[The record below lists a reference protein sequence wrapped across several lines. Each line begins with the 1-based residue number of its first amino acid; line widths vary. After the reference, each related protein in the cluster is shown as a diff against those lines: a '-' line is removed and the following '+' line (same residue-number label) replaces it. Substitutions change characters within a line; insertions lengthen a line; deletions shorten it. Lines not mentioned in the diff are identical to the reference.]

1 MFVKTEDGGKK
12 DVEITAVTK
21 DNYIVPDKE
30 KHLWHVTMEI
40 PTFDPK
46 NGKRISRPKLQ
57 KFGAKTFHALR
68 ESWEKQGYTIT
79 VLYDP
84 TAYLD
89 ELKAKGT
96 TVQRAARQAE
106 IDAIVAKKIAEKE
119 AEMEQRISAAV
130 EKALAE
136 KQGTKKKSV
145 TTTF

>member
-1 MFVKTEDGGKK
+1 MFVKTDDGGKK

-57 KFGAKTFHALR
+57 KFGAKTFHTLR
-68 ESWEKQGYTIT
+68 ESWEKQGYEIT

-136 KQGTKKKSV
+136 KQGAKKKSE
-145 TTTF
+145 

>member
-1 MFVKTEDGGKK
+1 
-12 DVEITAVTK
+12 
-21 DNYIVPDKE
+21 
-30 KHLWHVTMEI
+30 MEI

-119 AEMEQRISAAV
+119 AEMQSASMPQLKRHLPKTCRKC
-130 EKALAE
+130 KAQ
-136 KQGTKKKSV
+136 KRNQSNNNFKG
-145 TTTF
+145 

>member
-1 MFVKTEDGGKK
+1 MFVKTDDGGKK

-79 VLYDP
+79 VLHDP
-84 TAYLD
+84 TAYL
-89 ELKAKGT
+89 E
-96 TVQRAARQAE
+96 
-106 IDAIVAKKIAEKE
+106 
-119 AEMEQRISAAV
+119 
-130 EKALAE
+130 ALAE
-136 KQGTKKKSV
+136 KQGTKKKSE
-145 TTTF
+145 

>member
-1 MFVKTEDGGKK
+1 MFVKTDDGGKK

-68 ESWEKQGYTIT
+68 ESWDKQGYTIT
-79 VLYDP
+79 VLHDP

-96 TVQRAARQAE
+96 TVQPRLTQSWQRKSP
-106 IDAIVAKKIAEKE
+106 KK
-119 AEMEQRISAAV
+119 RRRWSSASV
-130 EKALAE
+130 PQSKKHLPKSKAQ
-136 KQGTKKKSV
+136 KRNQSNNNFKG
-145 TTTF
+145 